1 MKGRRTRRVCTL
13 GMLLLVQR
21 SSFRRSAAEG
31 RLFAV
36 SPSSRCPFFF
46 QTLNSGP
53 QPGSNRFFGL
63 LLVAVPVEGIQSLPR
78 CVERNVAAGNLFGA
92 ALGGHQLHQNT
103 ITALTWILFGIVVH
117 AGE

>member
-53 QPGSNRFFGL
+53 QPGSNRLFSL
-63 LLVAVPVEGIQSLPR
+63 SLVAVPVEGIQVLPR
-78 CVERNVAAGNLFGA
+78 CVEPTVPAGNLLGA
-92 ALGGHQLHQNT
+92 GVVSQLSHRR
-103 ITALTWILFGIVVH
+103 
-117 AGE
+117 